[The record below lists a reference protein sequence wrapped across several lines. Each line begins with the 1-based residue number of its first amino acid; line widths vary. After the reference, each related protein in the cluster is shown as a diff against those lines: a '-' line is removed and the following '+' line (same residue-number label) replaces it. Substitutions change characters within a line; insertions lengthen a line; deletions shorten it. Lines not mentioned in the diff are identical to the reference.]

1 MVMNGINMR
10 REGSDAS
17 GSDCVTK
24 KRERGLGKGALG
36 KVDQEAIGP
45 EDVQNGSEMRE
56 VRGRIRTGHQ
66 NVIKVDKEKG
76 RSQRM

>member
-17 GSDCVTK
+17 GSDCVTE

-45 EDVQNGSEMRE
+45 EDVQNGSEMR
-56 VRGRIRTGHQ
+56 
-66 NVIKVDKEKG
+66 
-76 RSQRM
+76 